1 MNNPLLSFKAVTKTH
16 NEGEEN
22 AFTALHGLDLT
33 LEGQGVTVLRGPS
46 GSGKSTLLSLV
57 GCLSRPTSGRIHM
70 RDPETAEVR
79 DISALPERF
88 LTLLRRRTFGFVFQ
102 SFNLIHGLSALE
114 NVMLPAYPLGL
125 GRREIIARATAW
137 MERLDVG
144 HKARTPVE
152 LLSGGEVQ
160 RVAIARAMVN
170 DPPVLI
176 ADEPT
181 ANLDS
186 ALASRFL
193 EIVGHFRDE
202 GRMVLMTSHDPRVW
216 ECASVDRVVTLR
228 DGRIAGDEPGPAGLA
243 GLGRGGTR

>member
-1 MNNPLLSFKAVTKTH
+1 MDDPILTLKAVTKTH

-22 AFTALHGLDLT
+22 AFTALHNLDLS

-57 GCLSRPTSGRIHM
+57 GCLTRPSSGRIHL

-125 GRREIIARATAW
+125 GRREIIARASAW
-137 MERLDVG
+137 LERLDVA

-186 ALASRFL
+186 ELVSRFL
-193 EIVGHFRDE
+193 EIVAGFRDE

-216 ECASVDRVVTLR
+216 ENASVDRVVTLR
-228 DGRIAGDEPGPAGLA
+228 DGRLAGDEPGPAGPVRQ
-243 GLGRGGTR
+243 GGRGAP